1 MMEVADINWSKTKRR
16 VQNIL
21 DEYNH
26 YILSLC
32 DTSADNMENE
42 FKLSLIKPAEL
53 NNDYIKLSEEEKE
66 NRSNFINYVRYSYN
80 KLPLADREII
90 YWAYMEKEKNYD
102 DRYIANY
109 LGFSIAHYYVKKRQA
124 LLKFAYAL
132 GIEVNL
138 NK

>member
-1 MMEVADINWSKTKRR
+1 MTEVVDINWSKTKRR
-16 VQNIL
+16 VQNVL

-32 DTSADNMENE
+32 DTSADIMENE
-42 FKLSLIKPAEL
+42 FKLPLIKPDEL
-53 NNDYIKLSEEEKE
+53 NNDYIKLSFDEKE
-66 NRSNFINYVRYSYN
+66 NRSSYINYVRYSYN